1 MSPTKWIRYS
11 QHFLI
16 ITILFTFVVF
26 SFIKNE
32 INNKKFY
39 LYFSIYISLFLNSIF
54 LLIGLITIST
64 YIYFSDK
71 KSVKRPT
78 ISLILIFFF
87 LNSLNGI
94 FEVGAK
100 TTYEFIFQE
109 CIEEI
114 KSTDCWHEYENQ

>member
-1 MSPTKWIRYS
+1 M
-11 QHFLI
+11 
-16 ITILFTFVVF
+16 
-26 SFIKNE
+26 
-32 INNKKFY
+32 
-39 LYFSIYISLFLNSIF
+39 
-54 LLIGLITIST
+54 
-64 YIYFSDK
+64 
-71 KSVKRPT
+71 
-78 ISLILIFFF
+78 LIFFF